1 MINALQLTP
10 QSSVNPSSVVVWN
23 LDGAQ
28 PDRWSQ
34 MLSPKTRE
42 NPWICY
48 AQSSVKVGINC
59 PMSRQFWSGKRKR
72 SCCLKGEHKKELRTI
87 SQSQTPKIQ
96 FQSHQR
102 MSRMRTCLENPPNLF
117 VQSITFFWNMADQ
130 QFELWVANS

>member
-1 MINALQLTP
+1 MINALQLTL

-28 PDRWSQ
+28 PDRWPQ

-48 AQSSVKVGINC
+48 AQSSVKVGINW

-72 SCCLKGEHKKELRTI
+72 SCCLKGEHKKELKM
-87 SQSQTPKIQ
+87 PKIQ

-102 MSRMRTCLENPPNLF
+102 MSRMRKDMPRKSSQPFCAEYHVFLEHGRSA
-117 VQSITFFWNMADQ
+117 V
-130 QFELWVANS
+130 